1 MHTKKAYSYI
11 RMSTETQLKGDS
23 LRRQLEASENY
34 AKNNN
39 LELVDSI
46 DGLSLKDIG
55 VSAYKGKNAQ
65 KGVLSVFLDALE
77 SDKIPENSVLLI
89 ESLDR
94 LSRDKLSE
102 ALPQFMS
109 IINKGVEI
117 VTLADNQRY
126 TKEII
131 NQILLPYSL
140 VLE

>member
-77 SDKIPENSVLLI
+77 SDKIPENSV
-89 ESLDR
+89 S
-94 LSRDKLSE
+94 
-102 ALPQFMS
+102 
-109 IINKGVEI
+109 
-117 VTLADNQRY
+117 
-126 TKEII
+126 
-131 NQILLPYSL
+131 
-140 VLE
+140 